1 MRARVPA
8 VLLLQVCLSIG
19 PTFPAQAIDDNR
31 LLTSVDALTRLVVPT
46 AKGVPFSAQIRAEWD
61 GPIPGAGQVVRSNT
75 ASLLRD
81 SAGRVRQEHWTWAR
95 SNGSTQPPELLEITF
110 MDPVKATGARCVT
123 KERVCR
129 VMPLDVAHSSS
140 APAALLPTG
149 KLGGSSMDNVYNVHE
164 DLGTSV
170 MEGVTTIGYRDTQT
184 FTARGDPNP
193 ADPRVV
199 AHTHWLSL
207 DLGFDLQME
216 VTSLEIG
223 KLNVRITDL
232 RREEPDAQEFAF
244 PDGYAIDNELP
255 VTTSSTNSQH
265 RD

>member
-1 MRARVPA
+1 
-8 VLLLQVCLSIG
+8 
-19 PTFPAQAIDDNR
+19 
-31 LLTSVDALTRLVVPT
+31 
-46 AKGVPFSAQIRAEWD
+46 
-61 GPIPGAGQVVRSNT
+61 
-75 ASLLRD
+75 
-81 SAGRVRQEHWTWAR
+81 
-95 SNGSTQPPELLEITF
+95 
-110 MDPVKATGARCVT
+110 
-123 KERVCR
+123 
-129 VMPLDVAHSSS
+129 MPLDVAHSSS

-149 KLGGSSMDNVYNVHE
+149 KLGGSSMDNLYNVHE

-199 AHTHWLSL
+199 AHTHWFSL

-223 KLNVRITDL
+223 KLSVRVTDL

-244 PDGYAIDNELP
+244 PDGYAINNELP
-255 VTTSSTNSQH
+255 VITSSTNSQH
-265 RD
+265 